1 MTRQLLDDGF
11 RHVRP
16 PGVELGEIVW
26 MAANVTM
33 GPCFA
38 KCEGGTR
45 SRRLYRA
52 LDTLLA
58 ADSYPYGDGDGTT
71 TFTLPD
77 RRDRFA
83 MGSGAGAG
91 LTARA
96 LGDDVGEASHVLTVA
111 EMAAHTH
118 SQMRY
123 ATSDRALATSDPGT
137 EDPVHTPG
145 YSDSTSVVGTT
156 PATAHEN
163 RQPFLG
169 LVPWICVR

>member
-1 MTRQLLDDGF
+1 VTRQLLDDGF

-38 KCEGGTR
+38 KCEGGTL

-77 RRDRFA
+77 LRERFA

-111 EMAAHTH
+111 EMAAHGH

-123 ATSDRALATSDPGT
+123 ASGQANVTVDPGNNSVPHGASYN
-137 EDPVHTPG
+137 EM
-145 YSDSTSVVGTT
+145 TSVSGTT
-156 PATAHEN
+156 PAGAHEN